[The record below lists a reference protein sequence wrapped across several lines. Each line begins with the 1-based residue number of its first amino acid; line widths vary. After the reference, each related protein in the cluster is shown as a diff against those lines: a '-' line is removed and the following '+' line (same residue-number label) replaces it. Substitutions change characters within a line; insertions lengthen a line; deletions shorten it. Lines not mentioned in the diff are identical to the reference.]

1 MEEDDID
8 MDTYVGG
15 GGEEFFPKL
24 VHLEDEDYSSENYY
38 SNGMETSA
46 EHSRYQAAA
55 EDGGNDGQ
63 DDDVYYERI
72 SMSELLDQCVIPTF
86 SQAVN
91 TVYPLLALCLLSRA
105 VNIFCAKGNR
115 YPEMLQVLVFMI

>member
-1 MEEDDID
+1 MEDDD
-8 MDTYVGG
+8 AGMNTYGG
-15 GGEEFFPKL
+15 GGGGQELFPKL
-24 VHLEDEDYSSENYY
+24 VHLEDEDYSAESYY

-46 EHSRYQAAA
+46 EHDRYQAAV
-55 EDGGNDGQ
+55 EEGGNDGP

-91 TVYPLLALCLLSRA
+91 TVYPLLALCLMSRA
-105 VNIFCAKGNR
+105 VNIFCAKGD
-115 YPEMLQVLVFMI
+115 LK